1 MISNNHLTYAQS
13 VLLLSSVFMTNSV
26 MKSSTL
32 CDIGGVKVKPAHFR
46 IVYILSFHGHHCLN
60 RLCLFFKGTFFAT
73 LVVFMSTY
81 ELKQNKKKYAI
92 GCLCALYYPRCK
104 RCTYSYLV
112 IKNKM
117 RFPNF
122 FS

>member
-26 MKSSTL
+26 MNSSTL

-81 ELKQNKKKYAI
+81 ELKQNKKNTQSVV
-92 GCLCALYYPRCK
+92 CAP
-104 RCTYSYLV
+104 CTTRVASDVHIRTLL
-112 IKNKM
+112 
-117 RFPNF
+117 
-122 FS
+122 